1 MANQIYKVNDTH
13 RLKLA
18 GPEDMVELM
27 PAPGANPLFL
37 CKNFLDV
44 LTYGIAHNEFIHI
57 SGPTGSAKSSVLEAF
72 SVSKNY
78 CSLCETND
86 LTHDRPIRIYPIE
99 MATFES
105 PAELFQRRSLKNGST
120 YDEPSTLVMALQ
132 HASRNKDKQQ
142 PLIWLREMGRVH
154 SASVQGGLLNLMSK
168 TDILLPDGSH
178 IDGTGIA
185 WVADSNYQADS
196 DATHTLVTL
205 DDALKRR
212 FSINLTLGYLPDE
225 QEEQVL
231 HHLVGNGEIRDEVLD
246 LIPGIVRLGNEI
258 REQKMEGNL
267 QSITPPTIYGYL
279 ALLRL
284 QQNMPYT
291 SLQDAMNATLLG
303 NASQDDSNQALV
315 LFNQIFGLQSEMDL
329 DDDNTMG
336 GDWI

>member
-1 MANQIYKVNDTH
+1 MAKKIYHVTETH

-18 GPEDMVELM
+18 GPTDIVELL
-27 PAPGANPLFL
+27 PAPGANSLFL
-37 CKNFLDV
+37 SKNFLDV
-44 LTYGIAHNEFIHI
+44 LTYAITHNEFIHI

-72 SVSKNY
+72 ALPENY

-86 LTHDRPIRIYPIE
+86 LNNKRPICIYPVE

-120 YDEPSTLVMALQ
+120 YDEPSTLIVALQ
-132 HASRNKDKQQ
+132 QASRNQEKEQ

-154 SASVQGGLLNLMSK
+154 SASVQGGLLNLMCK

-178 IDGTGIA
+178 INGTGIA

-196 DATHTLVTL
+196 DSTHTLVTL

-231 HHLVGNGEIRDEVLD
+231 QHLLEEDDIKPEVRD

-284 QQNMPYT
+284 QQNMPYI

-303 NASQDDSNQALV
+303 NASQEDSRQASA
-315 LFNQIFGLQSEMDL
+315 LFNRIFGLQSEMDL
-329 DDDNTMG
+329 DDDNSMG

>member
-1 MANQIYKVNDTH
+1 MANQIYKVTDTH

-18 GPEDMVELM
+18 GPEDIVELL

-37 CKNFLDV
+37 SKNFLDV
-44 LTYGIAHNEFIHI
+44 LTYGITHNEIIHI

-72 SVSKNY
+72 SVPKNY
-78 CSLCETND
+78 YSLCKTND
-86 LTHDRPIRIYPIE
+86 LANNRPIRIYPIE

-120 YDEPSTLVMALQ
+120 YDEPSTLVVALQ
-132 HASRNKDKQQ
+132 KASLNKDKEL

-168 TDILLPDGSH
+168 TDILLPDGSR

-231 HHLVGNGEIRDEVLD
+231 HHLAGNGEIRDEVLD

-258 REQKMEGNL
+258 RGQKMEGNL

-291 SLQDAMNATLLG
+291 SLQHAINATLLG

-315 LFNQIFGLQSEMDL
+315 LFNRIFGLQSEMDL

>member
-1 MANQIYKVNDTH
+1 MANKIYPVTETH
-13 RLKLA
+13 GLKLA
-18 GPEDMVELM
+18 GPGDIVELL
-27 PAPGANPLFL
+27 PSPGANPLFL

-72 SVSKNY
+72 SLPENY

-86 LTHDRPIRIYPIE
+86 LDNDRPIRIYPIE

-120 YDEPSTLVMALQ
+120 YDEPSTLVAALRQ
-132 HASRNKDKQQ
+132 ASKNKDKQQ

-178 IDGTGIA
+178 IDGTGIS
-185 WVADSNYQADS
+185 WVADSNYQADT

-212 FSINLTLGYLPDE
+212 FSINLTLGYLPEE

-231 HHLVGNGEIRDEVLD
+231 QHLLGKTEIRNEVRD

-284 QQNMPYT
+284 QQKMPYT
-291 SLQDAMNATLLG
+291 ILHDAINATLLG

-315 LFNQIFGLQSEMDL
+315 LFNRIFGLQAEMDL